1 MSALTL
7 RISDT
12 LDDQLRDLAN
22 AQSLSRSEI
31 ARIALENYV
40 KTAQKEIA
48 LTAMIQAVQKLN
60 ENPKAQETHRKLNES
75 FAVTEGD
82 GLEKN
87 EEITGWWK

>member
-1 MSALTL
+1 MPRMTL
-7 RISDT
+7 QISEI

-48 LTAMIQAVQKLN
+48 LKAMIQAVQQLN
-60 ENPKAQETHRKLNES
+60 QNPKAQATHRKLNE
-75 FAVTEGD
+75 
-82 GLEKN
+82 
-87 EEITGWWK
+87 EIEGWWQ